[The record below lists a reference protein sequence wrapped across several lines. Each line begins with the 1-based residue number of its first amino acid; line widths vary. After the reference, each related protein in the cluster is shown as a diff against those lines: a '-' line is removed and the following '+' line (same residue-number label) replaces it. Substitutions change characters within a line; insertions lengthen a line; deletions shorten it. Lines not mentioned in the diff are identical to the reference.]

1 MASWPVSQCR
11 QWQAD
16 FTSWGEL
23 RLDEPSVLSECKP
36 LRYSGRF
43 RKNLEVELLG
53 LSKHLYPKLNPF
65 PRSSYEAVVV
75 FCVQSFGALEEL
87 CLVRKFCGLKKSL

>member
-1 MASWPVSQCR
+1 MASWSVSHCGH
-11 QWQAD
+11 WQL
-16 FTSWGEL
+16 TLPHGGEL

-43 RKNLEVELLG
+43 RKNLDVELLG
-53 LSKHLYPKLNPF
+53 FSEHLCPKLNPF
-65 PRSSYEAVVV
+65 PRCSYEAVVV
-75 FCVQSFGALEEL
+75 FCTQSFGALERL